1 MQNLHRRGKPW
12 TAHMPS
18 VFYLVMTACF
28 WWGLSIF
35 AWFPPLPVCN
45 LCSHSRAVLPSERIP
60 LCRLQVSLQFF
71 FCGIIQKGFPVEKT
85 HFFFPFLLSQSYLPR
100 EAACMD
106 LQFCLQE
113 IGTLFHIKF
122 MAAVRRVWDFHPTHC
137 STQCFVP
144 PQFNCFLSFLSCIQ
158 SQTGFSGWGLYL
170 HMSVTQ
176 NRWCQSSC

>member
-1 MQNLHRRGKPW
+1 MLG
-12 TAHMPS
+12 
-18 VFYLVMTACF
+18 FL
-28 WWGLSIF
+28 LSQCAICV
-35 AWFPPLPVCN
+35 PIQG
-45 LCSHSRAVLPSERIP
+45 LCSHQREFHSVGCKSP
-60 LCRLQVSLQFF
+60 CSLF

-158 SQTGFSGWGLYL
+158 SQTGFSGWDYICTCPSPKIGGVNQAVNNLNFL
-170 HMSVTQ
+170 MGTKK
-176 NRWCQSSC
+176 